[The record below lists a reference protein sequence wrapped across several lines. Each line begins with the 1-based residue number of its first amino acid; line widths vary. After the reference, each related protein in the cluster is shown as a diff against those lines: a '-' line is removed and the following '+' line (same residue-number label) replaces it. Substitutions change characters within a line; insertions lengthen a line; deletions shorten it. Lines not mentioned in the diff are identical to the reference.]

1 MITFLV
7 IILLAISVICLL
19 GAALSLRFTRRPEPD
34 PAEDPAAH
42 GMDYE
47 AVVFTAQD
55 GLRLRGW
62 FLPGGDGERAVVF
75 LHGHGGSMDPDLKYA
90 PAFHDA
96 GISVLMFD
104 FRAHGRSEGQ
114 IVSMG
119 YLERR
124 DAVAAVRFLEGRG
137 FKRLGLLGF
146 SMGGVVAIIT
156 APGLESVRAV
166 VVDGA
171 FGRITEP
178 IVGWGER
185 RGLPAW
191 LSRSLGWLTIAM
203 TSLRLRV
210 NLFREQPIHWV
221 GKMHAPVFIIHA
233 AEDGYVSWDHMQ
245 ELIAAMPEPKE
256 VWLAEG
262 AGHREV
268 DERYPEEYLARVVG
282 FFERYL

>member
-1 MITFLV
+1 MNSFLTIFLSAV
-7 IILLAISVICLL
+7 SAICVL

-34 PAEDPAAH
+34 PPEDPSDY
-42 GMDYE
+42 GMDHE
-47 AVVFTAQD
+47 TVVLTTQD

-62 FLPGGDGERAVVF
+62 LIPGGDGARAVVF

-90 PAFHDA
+90 PAFHEA

-114 IVSMG
+114 VVSMG

-124 DAVAAVRFLEGRG
+124 DAVAAVRFLESRG
-137 FKRLGLLGF
+137 FERLGLLGF
-146 SMGGVVAIIT
+146 SMGGVVAILT
-156 APGLESVRAV
+156 APGFESVRAV
-166 VVDGA
+166 VVDGV

-178 IVGWGER
+178 IVGWGAR

-191 LSRSLGWLTIAM
+191 LGRFLGWLTVAT

-210 NLFREQPIHWV
+210 NLFREQPIHWA
-221 GKMHAPVFIIHA
+221 GKMRAPVFIIHA
-233 AEDGYVSWDHMQ
+233 AEDRYVSWDHLQ
-245 ELIAAMPEPKE
+245 ELIAATPGPKE

-268 DERYPEEYLARVVG
+268 DQRFPQEYLKRVLG
-282 FFERYL
+282 FFERCL